1 MSNEQNGDRLAPIV
15 VRIVGDRG
23 LLQNVGKAP
32 SETRHRNASE
42 LARRLLEIDDEGRVE
57 IEVDGELIEPEL
69 VGYWRMLAREA
80 LNYPGEFELLEQSI
94 QRDIP

>member
-1 MSNEQNGDRLAPIV
+1 
-15 VRIVGDRG
+15 
-23 LLQNVGKAP
+23 
-32 SETRHRNASE
+32 
-42 LARRLLEIDDEGRVE
+42 LEIDDEGRVE